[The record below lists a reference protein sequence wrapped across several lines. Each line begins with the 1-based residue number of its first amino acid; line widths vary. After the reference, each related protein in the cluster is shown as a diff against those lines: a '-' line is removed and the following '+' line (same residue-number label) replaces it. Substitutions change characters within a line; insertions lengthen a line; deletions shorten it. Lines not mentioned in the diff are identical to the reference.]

1 MAQQSVLT
9 VRPLEKYTGAASS
22 LPANSTEALRTK
34 SYGDGFGGV
43 GQQVRLG
50 FTPSGKDLVER
61 FSYDALARK
70 TNSLLPVPMTDGS
83 AYTNYNTLLTQ
94 ARTYYGENRV
104 EAETAY
110 EPSLRDLPL
119 STANAGDAWADRSVA
134 TTYTVNQTDVP
145 ELSCKRYRV
154 DYLGALQPVTTYP
167 AGTLRVACMTDEDGK
182 RRWDFT
188 DGQGRTVL
196 ARTESSA
203 GNYEDTYYVYDWYDN
218 LAYVFTPMYQQE
230 PDLQK
235 YAYEYQYTD
244 RDLLSAS
251 RRPGEEFTYYRYDL
265 ADRRV
270 FSQTGLQREQ
280 GLCTFYLYDPFGR
293 LCLQGECTESTFPE
307 VGQTVMTTSFSGGAD
322 GIGGTG
328 YSSPL
333 ALQNAQV
340 ELANYY
346 DTYDFLSLPGFSA
359 LPTLSGNTAP
369 TGHLTGGM
377 QVAEG
382 SSSYLYTSQVYDL
395 KGRVTASAQTNLL
408 GGYDKEETVYTFD
421 GRPQKV
427 TRTHTASGKTARTEV
442 YDYTYDHAARL
453 TKVEHT
459 LDGSKTTL
467 ATYTYDELGRLQ
479 SKTPHGT
486 ASNKLTY
493 SYNIRDWVTGIS
505 GNKFSQS
512 LYYTDGVGTPCYNG
526 NISSMTWKSGN
537 ESALRGY
544 QFTYDGLDRLTLA
557 KYGENPAMDRYYD
570 IFNEKVTA
578 YDKNG
583 NILGLQRN
591 GQIGAGDNYGL
602 IDNLTYTLN
611 GNQLSRVDDA
621 VGTAEYNGGF
631 EFRDAVQQADEYA
644 YDANGNLTKDLNR
657 NISEVQYNFLNL
669 PGKVT
674 FTDGSTIEYVYA
686 ADGTKLQT
694 THVING
700 TTTTTDYCGN
710 VVYENGV
717 QKYLLTEE
725 GYVTL
730 ADNRYHYYLQDHQ
743 GNNRVVVDGNG
754 TVEEVNH
761 YYPFGGT
768 FAGSTSVQPYKYNGK
783 EFDTKKGLDWYDYG
797 ARHYDPVLGRF
808 TSLDPLAEDYS
819 SISAYVYC
827 LNNPIR
833 YVDPIGMQSN
843 DIIIDGGTIPEIT
856 IIRSRVAS
864 PISGFW
870 ENLQYIL
877 FGRSMK
883 LPVYGIDM
891 QGNQTGTIIGF
902 LWFDISRN
910 GYIKGLTPQSG
921 IAPIP
926 TTGIK
931 NVEKLLKV
939 ANQASKAGLTS
950 VGRALQKHGDR
961 IGSVYPKAVGTQ
973 SAINA
978 QGEKILKDIL
988 SNPNVQRTVNS
999 NNIGRYGGN
1008 VVDYKIPNGMGA
1020 RFNADESRFIG
1031 FLEP

>member
-1 MAQQSVLT
+1 M
-9 VRPLEKYTGAASS
+9 
-22 LPANSTEALRTK
+22 
-34 SYGDGFGGV
+34 
-43 GQQVRLG
+43 
-50 FTPSGKDLVER
+50 
-61 FSYDALARK
+61 
-70 TNSLLPVPMTDGS
+70 
-83 AYTNYNTLLTQ
+83 NYNTLRTQ

-167 AGTLRVACMTDEDGK
+167 AGTLRVACTTDEDGK

-196 ARTESSA
+196 LRTESSA

-333 ALQNAQV
+333 TLQNAQV

-382 SSSYLYTSQVYDL
+382 STSYLYSSQAYDQ

-427 TRTHTASGKTARTEV
+427 TRTHTASGKTTRTEV

-459 LDGSKTTL
+459 LDGSKVTL
-467 ATYTYDELGRLQ
+467 CSYTYDELGRLQ

-505 GNKFSQS
+505 GNKFTQA
-512 LYYTDGVGTPCYNG
+512 LQYTDGINPCYNG
-526 NISSMTWKSGN
+526 NISGMTWKSGN
-537 ESALRGY
+537 ESATRGY
-544 QFTYDGLDRLTLA
+544 KFAYDGLDRLTSA
-557 KYGENPAMDRYYD
+557 TYGEGTSISGNANR
-570 IFNEKVTA
+570 FTEKVTS

-583 NILGLQRN
+583 NVKALQRY
-591 GQIGAGDNYGL
+591 GQTSASGYGL

-657 NISEVQYNFLNL
+657 NISNIEYNFLNL
-669 PGKVT
+669 PGKVV
-674 FTDGSTIEYVYA
+674 FGDGSTIEYVYA
-686 ADGTKLQT
+686 ADGTKLRT
-694 THVING
+694 VHNIGG

-710 VVYENGV
+710 VVYENGT